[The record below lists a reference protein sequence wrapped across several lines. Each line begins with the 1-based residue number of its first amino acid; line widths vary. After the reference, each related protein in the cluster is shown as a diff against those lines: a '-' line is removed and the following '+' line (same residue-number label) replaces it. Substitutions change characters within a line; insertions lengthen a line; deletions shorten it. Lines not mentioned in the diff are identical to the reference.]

1 MGENAS
7 ATELLMDGFF
17 EIEPLDTDQF
27 LKVKETLTRIGIASR
42 KRGENKP
49 TLWQSC
55 HILHKRG
62 RYFICHFKQLFL
74 LDGRTKVTNFDDED
88 YDRTEYIVSLLEE
101 WGLIKSLFDVEKP
114 KVNVV
119 VIPYGKKN
127 EWSLR
132 SKYTIGEKNVK

>member
-1 MGENAS
+1 MVENNSAS
-7 ATELLMDGFF
+7 ELMEGFF
-17 EIEPLDTDQF
+17 EIESLDTDQF

-42 KRGENKP
+42 KKGEEKP

-62 RYFICHFKQLFL
+62 RYFVCHFKQLFL

-88 YDRTEYIVSLLEE
+88 YDRTEYIVALLEE
-101 WGLIKSLFDVEKP
+101 WGLIKSLYDIVKP

-119 VIPYGKKN
+119 VIPYSKKN
-127 EWSLR
+127 DWNLR
-132 SKYTIGEKNVK
+132 SKYTIGEKNVQ

>member
-1 MGENAS
+1 MADNIAAS
-7 ATELLMDGFF
+7 ELMDGFF
-17 EIEPLDTDQF
+17 EIESLDTDQF

-42 KRGENKP
+42 KKGEEKP

-55 HILHKRG
+55 HVLHKRG

-74 LDGRTKVTNFDDED
+74 LDGRTKVTNFDNED

-101 WGLIKSLFDVEKP
+101 WGLVKSLFDVEKP

-119 VIPYGKKN
+119 VIPYSKKT

-132 SKYTIGEKNVK
+132 SKYTIGEKNAR